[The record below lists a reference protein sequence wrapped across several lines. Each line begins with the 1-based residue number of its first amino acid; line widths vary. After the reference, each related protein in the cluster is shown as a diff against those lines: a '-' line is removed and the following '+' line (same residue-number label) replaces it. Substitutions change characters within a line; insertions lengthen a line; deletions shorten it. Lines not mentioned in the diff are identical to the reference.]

1 MRNALKTLMTI
12 VFACALTLALGCP
25 NGHYVPDDGDDTPG
39 EPGRASAV
47 WARHAGGPTSDV
59 AYALDL
65 TSEGAS
71 IVTGYFSSTAVFSSS
86 TQLESAWASSGD
98 NDVFIAKYTSDGEL
112 SWVTA
117 AGGSGTD
124 EGHGIAVL
132 ADGSFY
138 VTGCYSLYA
147 SFGVRDPIQQVLP
160 SAGLLD
166 IFLAYYSN
174 HGLFQFATRAGG
186 ISNDEANDLAAL
198 DNGSAFVTGYFS
210 DQAAFGVRETNETVL
225 IANGAEDLFVARY
238 NDDGSLA
245 WVKRAGGPDTDMGMG
260 IAVYSDASCVAA
272 GYINGQFK
280 GDGGAAPSK
289 ALARDAYIVRYDGL
303 GDRSW
308 VREIGG
314 SGDTVALD
322 VAALP
327 GGDCIVVGAFTGTV
341 TFGNGEPTQTTLSA
355 GNTMDAFFA
364 RFASDGD
371 LVWVKQAQNIQGEVL
386 PYTVSAYDDGTFVAG
401 GYFTKRTVFGPDE
414 TAENEVEAV
423 AGQDLFVAKFAEDG
437 SVITVCHGGGDGD
450 EMILGVVSASG
461 EDYLEAGDDFVAAG
475 TYDDPMIIGI
485 DSSSSRSL
493 TTTYG
498 GWDILVSR
506 LSE

>member
-147 SFGVRDPIQQVLP
+147 RSRTDPIQQSCLP
-160 SAGLLD
+160 RFAGHSSLLH
-166 IFLAYYSN
+166 N
-174 HGLFQFATRAGG
+174 HAFQFATRAGG
-186 ISNDEANDLAAL
+186 ISNGPGQNPRRPGQRIRLCHRDIR
-198 DNGSAFVTGYFS
+198 
-210 DQAAFGVRETNETVL
+210 DQAAFGVRETNET
-225 IANGAEDLFVARY
+225 
-238 NDDGSLA
+238 
-245 WVKRAGGPDTDMGMG
+245 
-260 IAVYSDASCVAA
+260 C
-272 GYINGQFK
+272 
-280 GDGGAAPSK
+280 
-289 ALARDAYIVRYDGL
+289 
-303 GDRSW
+303 
-308 VREIGG
+308 
-314 SGDTVALD
+314 
-322 VAALP
+322 
-327 GGDCIVVGAFTGTV
+327 
-341 TFGNGEPTQTTLSA
+341 
-355 GNTMDAFFA
+355 
-364 RFASDGD
+364 
-371 LVWVKQAQNIQGEVL
+371 
-386 PYTVSAYDDGTFVAG
+386 
-401 GYFTKRTVFGPDE
+401 
-414 TAENEVEAV
+414 
-423 AGQDLFVAKFAEDG
+423 
-437 SVITVCHGGGDGD
+437 
-450 EMILGVVSASG
+450 
-461 EDYLEAGDDFVAAG
+461 
-475 TYDDPMIIGI
+475 
-485 DSSSSRSL
+485 
-493 TTTYG
+493 
-498 GWDILVSR
+498 
-506 LSE
+506 